1 MKINKNIKNRFNV
14 LYIVL
19 AFVTFSLVFNLAKL
33 TVLEGDRFREE
44 ADVKIVK
51 DIPVKAPR
59 GKILDR
65 NGEILADNLTSFTV
79 QLFKDKIKRN
89 QLNSIAYRLSSIL
102 SENGE
107 KFIDDFPI
115 LIDCLEYADANKIY
129 DKTPNEYAIELLS
142 SENNIENW
150 LNGKYI
156 IDGIEIKVKKIVYYS
171 LLHKKNELIVSYK
184 DNMFKFNISEE
195 KLKEI
200 YAENEYAEDFTA
212 EDYVIEILK
221 NDNSQLERL
230 IYDSRIRCT
239 VYSYLT
245 EKNITEELILTEF
258 CFEQDDSY
266 INLKKYLASQ
276 YEGISLETDAKDD
289 FIYLVKYEVL
299 DKLFQNY
306 YKDGDNIIIP
316 AQNFLNVIADKY
328 QNIPFKVDI
337 IDDSLKFMYNGNGY
351 KDDFLKNFM
360 LADDASAYDLFRAVM
375 LKENKYLDEIITSDE
390 IKIYAQS
397 ELLSKGINPLI
408 SVSTWE
414 YRYLREKRYWVERNL
429 DDNAELTAEEV
440 FNDLRESLGLNENEY
455 AELSNFDIRNIM
467 VISERYNAN
476 SYLSYHPIDICYDV
490 LDRTVAMIS
499 ETSYDLK
506 GVNIEI
512 EPVRYYPNGDSAAH
526 ILGYLGKISSD
537 SEIKRY
543 IDENGYSG
551 QDIIGKTGIEEKFE
565 DYLHGEKGSK
575 TVTVNANGSAI
586 NSVSEKNPVP
596 GDTLYT
602 TIDLNIQKK
611 VEEVLDKGLKC
622 IQTGTTYES
631 EWGRYPFKDA
641 YKNAK
646 SGAMVVLDVKEGE
659 VLALAN
665 YPSYDLNLF
674 ARGISTDNW
683 NTLLN
688 DSKDQIA
695 PRPLYNIALLSAIQP
710 GSTFKMVTA
719 LAALEKGVNPL
730 DKIYCSGYMNIGLR
744 KFGCWI
750 YNMFGRSHGN
760 QNLYEA
766 IKNSC
771 NYYFFTSMLGENPQ
785 TGKKHTIKLDF
796 EDVTNMAKNLGLD
809 DPTGIEIDIP
819 KESYGTVP
827 SIEAKKSTMKLY
839 LSIFLKN
846 DLIHYVKEG
855 YDMDEVELSES
866 IVKICSWIDKDELM
880 SRNQVANALVNL
892 NFDPYKTYESHVPIV
907 DIIKYTYIN
916 DSVWNVGDSLNLS
929 IGQGDNAYTPI
940 QMANYIA
947 TIANGG
953 YLRNISVIDKA
964 VSYDGKISY
973 QGERSAKRI
982 DLADYDY
989 LNEIKIGMKLVA
1001 EDAYVFKNFPIDVGV
1016 KTGTAE
1022 KDGINPETGEL
1033 YDNYAWYVA
1042 FAPYDDPEIAVACLV
1057 FQGGSGL
1064 YPQPMV
1070 RDVIAE
1076 YFAAKGIIERPKIEE

>member
-1 MKINKNIKNRFNV
+1 MRKIKSIKNRFNV
-14 LYIVL
+14 LYVVL
-19 AFVTFSLVFNLAKL
+19 AIVTFSLVFNLAKL
-33 TVLEGDRFREE
+33 TVLEGDKYREE

-102 SENGE
+102 ADNGE
-107 KFIDDFPI
+107 TFIDEFPI
-115 LIDCLEYADANKIY
+115 LIDCLDFSDSDKIY
-129 DKTPNEYAIELLS
+129 DKTPNEYAIDILGNANNLHDWLLES
-142 SENNIENW
+142 YE
-150 LNGKYI
+150 
-156 IDGIEIKVKKIVYYS
+156 IDGKVFDLKKNVYFS
-171 LLHKKNELIVSYK
+171 LLHNKDKLIVDYK
-184 DNMFKFNISEE
+184 NGEYLFNLSEDS
-195 KLKEI
+195 LS
-200 YAENEYAEDFTA
+200 EYLLNNGYSEDMTA
-212 EDYVIEILK
+212 QKYVETLLL
-221 NDNSQLERL
+221 NDKSQLERL
-230 IYDSRIRCT
+230 FNDSRVRKT
-239 VYSYLT
+239 VFLYFT
-245 EKNITEELILTEF
+245 ANDITTDLILTEF
-258 CFEQDDSY
+258 CFEQDENY

-276 YEGISLETDAKDD
+276 YEGISLQSTAKED

-299 DKLFQNY
+299 DNLFQSY
-306 YKDGDNIIIP
+306 YKDGSDNIVP
-316 AQNFLNVIADKY
+316 AQFFLQAIEGTYK
-328 QNIPFKVDI
+328 NIPFKVDI
-337 IDDSLKFMYNGNGY
+337 IDDTLKFMYNGNGY
-351 KDDFLKNFM
+351 KDEFLHKFL
-360 LADDASAYDLFRAVM
+360 LADDASAYDLFKAM
-375 LKENKYLDEIITSDE
+375 LLKENDILDEVITGDD

-397 ELLSKGINPLI
+397 ELLAKGINPLI

-414 YRYLREKRYWVERNL
+414 YRYLREKRFWVEKNL
-429 DDNAELTAEEV
+429 DDNSELTAEDV
-440 FNDLRESLGLNENEY
+440 FIDLREALGLNEDEY
-455 AELSNFDIRNIM
+455 ANLSNFEVRNIM

-512 EPVRYYPNGDSAAH
+512 EPVRYYPNGASAAH
-526 ILGYLGKISSD
+526 ILGYLGKISSE

-586 NSVSEKNPVP
+586 NSVSEKEPVP
-596 GDTLYT
+596 GDSLYT
-602 TIDLNIQKK
+602 TIDLNLQKK

-622 IQTGTTYES
+622 IQTAKTYES

-646 SGAMVVLDVKEGE
+646 SAAMVVLDVKEGE

-674 ARGISTDNW
+674 ARGISTENW
-683 NTLLN
+683 NSLLN

-730 DKIYCSGYMNIGLR
+730 DKIYCSGYMNVGLR

-750 YNMFGRSHGN
+750 YNMFGSSHGN

-785 TGKKHTIKLDF
+785 TGQKHSIKLDF
-796 EDVTNMAKNLGLD
+796 DDVTNMAKKLGLD

-827 SIEAKKSTMKLY
+827 SIEAKKATMKLY
-839 LSIFLKN
+839 LSLFLKN
-846 DLIHYVKEG
+846 NLHHYVKEG
-855 YDMDEVELSES
+855 YSMDEVELSES
-866 IVKICSWIDKDELM
+866 IVKICSWIDNDQIM
-880 SRNQVANALVNL
+880 TRNQVATALNTL
-892 NFDPYKTYESHVPIV
+892 NFDPYKTYDSHVPIV

-953 YLRNISVIDKA
+953 YLHNISVIDKA
-964 VSYDGKISY
+964 VSYDGKITY
-973 QGERSAKRI
+973 EGERNSERI
-982 DLADYDY
+982 ALKDYTY
-989 LNEIKIGMKLVA
+989 LDDIKIGMKLVA
-1001 EDAYVFKNFPIDVGV
+1001 EDAYAFKNFPIDVGV

-1076 YFAAKGIIERPKIEE
+1076 YFVEKGTIERPKIEE